1 MFRLDYTHGRTVL
14 PWLRGAGGRAGE
26 REMRIVRAMALTVIG
41 SLGLMAPVA
50 RGATPDPNATANA
63 FFERAFQERLAL
75 DPALATS
82 LGLRLRYGEWPDPSE
97 KGDLE
102 RFELAKRELAELHTG
117 IDLARLDDATRLS
130 YRVFES
136 GEERRIARYR
146 WRNHSYAIDKD
157 GPQVQAPAFLINS
170 HRIDTESDA
179 LAYIQRLTG
188 LRTYME
194 QVLERAE
201 QSARAGVLPPKFV
214 FAYVIEDAGNV
225 INGRPFDDGPTDSPL
240 FADFKTKIAA
250 ITLPDKQREEL
261 TAQAAQALLTS
272 LKPAWESVIAW
283 AKTAEPRATTDD
295 GVWKLPD
302 GGAYYDFLLEN
313 FTTTKLTAAEIHAIG
328 LREVAR
334 LQDEMRRVMRDV
346 GFEGNLQAFFDF
358 MRTDDR
364 FYYPDTPEGRTAWL
378 ADATRDLG
386 AMRARLPQMFVTLP
400 KAELIVRAVEPFRE
414 KSAGKAFYQRP
425 AQDGSR
431 PGVFYANLYR
441 MREMPKYEMEALA
454 FHEGIPGHH
463 MQNAVAAEQEA
474 LPQFRRS
481 GGYSAYSEGWGLY
494 SERLGKE
501 LGFYKDPYSEFGRLA
516 LELHRAVRLVV
527 DTGLHAMHWSREQTI
542 RYHVENSPTGEDA
555 AIKATER
562 YILNPGQATAYMIG
576 MLKIVELRERAAA
589 ALGKEFDIRE
599 FHDLVL
605 RTGGVPL
612 TVLESEV
619 QRWIETRRS

>member
-1 MFRLDYTHGRTVL
+1 
-14 PWLRGAGGRAGE
+14 
-26 REMRIVRAMALTVIG
+26 MRIVRAMALTVIG

-50 RGATPDPNATANA
+50 RGATPDPNATANV

-194 QVLERAE
+194 QVRERAE
-201 QSARAGVLPPKFV
+201 QSARAGILPPKFV

-250 ITLPDKQREEL
+250 ITLPDKRREEL

-272 LKPAWESVIAW
+272 VKPAWESVIAW

-313 FTTTKLTAAEIHAIG
+313 FTSTKLTAAEIHAIG

-364 FYYPDTPEGRTAWL
+364 FYYPDTPEGRAAWL

-400 KAELIVRAVEPFRE
+400 KAELVVRAVEPFRE